1 MVTVFVF
8 DNISYF
14 TTKFGQ
20 LVTLISIYVHIL
32 CSSNRRSANIFCHC
46 HVKTYCYAYFCHDAL
61 AADGASPCFSKMYT
75 FIGQNEKTGL
85 LMVCAVLYCLELKCH
100 LIGYQISRSINF
112 IAMKPFLTNADKLL
126 LLLCMPL
133 II

>member
-1 MVTVFVF
+1 MVTVFIF

-14 TTKFGQ
+14 ITKFGQ

-32 CSSNRRSANIFCHC
+32 CSSNRRSANIFCH
-46 HVKTYCYAYFCHDAL
+46 YFCHDAL
-61 AADGASPCFSKMYT
+61 AADGASPCFSKIYT

-100 LIGYQISRSINF
+100 LIGCQISRSINF